1 MFETTRPLSFRQRLL
16 RWRARFSI
24 PSLLAGFDERKVIS
38 IACAVQGG
46 IAILILGVLAWLI
59 DLPLLF
65 PALGPSAFLL
75 FSSPFSPAAA
85 PRAVV
90 LGHTV
95 GIATGLAVWC
105 LTSLVWG
112 RPVSL
117 DTGGWL
123 VFASASLALGVT
135 CALLVWLSCPHAP
148 ACASSLIVA
157 LGAVT
162 DWSELVGMMAGVLL
176 LTGQALLLNRIAG
189 VKTPGW
195 RSPVP
200 SADASN
206 RP

>member
-1 MFETTRPLSFRQRLL
+1 MFGTARHLSFRHRFL

-46 IAILILGVLAWLI
+46 VAILIIGGLAWLV

-85 PRAVV
+85 PRSVIV
-90 LGHTV
+90 GHMV
-95 GIATGLAVWC
+95 GIATGFVIWC

-112 RPVSL
+112 QPVRL
-117 DTGGWL
+117 DDGGWL
-123 VFASASLALGVT
+123 VFASASLALGLT
-135 CALLVWLSCPHAP
+135 CALLVRLSCPHAP
-148 ACASSLIVA
+148 ACASAIIVA
-157 LGAVT
+157 LGAVAH
-162 DWSELVGMMAGVLL
+162 WSELVGMVVGVVL
-176 LTGQALLLNRIAG
+176 LTGQAVLLNRIAG

-195 RSPVP
+195 CSPV
-200 SADASN
+200 SN
-206 RP
+206 DSD